1 MAANRESWV
10 RGAIGLALALCACCA
25 GCATMPVPTPPP
37 DFPRELTKATL
48 PEYTIS
54 PPDALLINVLRATP
68 RPPYRIQV
76 QDALAVQVTGT
87 LPEQPISGVFVVE
100 PDGTLNLGYSYGAV
114 PVVDLTLKEAKQ
126 AITNQLKATLKEK
139 AFDVSVGLAQSRA
152 VQQIRG
158 EHLVRPDG
166 TIGLGV
172 YGNVRVVGLTMNQAK
187 AVIEEHLSQFL
198 QKPEVSVDVSG
209 FNSLVYYVITDR
221 PGLGELVV
229 RLPVT
234 GNETV
239 LDALAQ
245 IYGLPAAAS
254 KKRIWVSRPVPS
266 DSGCEQILPVDWVG
280 ITQHGLTTTNY
291 QLLPGD
297 RLYVMAE
304 PVVTLD
310 IRLARLISPIERILG
325 VTLLG
330 STTVH
335 SIAIPLGQSTTGA
348 GF

>member
-1 MAANRESWV
+1 MRW
-10 RGAIGLALALCACCA
+10 GLGLILVICA
-25 GCATMPVPTPPP
+25 GCFTGCASAPPPLPPP
-37 DFPRELTKATL
+37 DSPRELTKVVL

-54 PPDALLINVLRATP
+54 PPDALLINVIRATP
-68 RPPYRIQV
+68 RPPYRVQV
-76 QDALAVQVTGT
+76 QDALTIHVTGT
-87 LPEQPISGVFVVE
+87 LPDQPISGVYVVE
-100 PDGTLNLGYSYGAV
+100 PDGTVNLGFGYGAA
-114 PVVDLTLKEAKQ
+114 PVVDMTLLEAKA
-126 AITNQLKATLKEK
+126 AITEQLKSSLKK
-139 AFDVSVGLAQSRA
+139 GAYQVAVGLAQSRA

-172 YGNVRVVGLTMNQAK
+172 YGNVNVVGLTLTQAK
-187 AVIEEHLSQFL
+187 EMIEAHLSQFL

-254 KKRIWVSRPVPS
+254 KKRIWVSRPVPT
-266 DSGCEQILPVDWVG
+266 DAGHEQVLPVDWVG
-280 ITQHGLTTTNY
+280 ITQHGLTNTNY

-297 RLYVMAE
+297 RLYVMAQ

-310 IRLARLISPIERILG
+310 VHLARLISPIERILG

-330 STTVH
+330 SSAVH
-335 SIAIPLGQSTTGA
+335 SVAIPLGQSTSGA